1 MKQTLISIG
10 IGAII
15 GAGLVYHFV
24 KPETKT
30 EKQVVYKDRVQ
41 TVIEEVIVEAP
52 DGAKTTKRTT
62 TQDQVKNKTKTQVVT
77 TRKPDWGVSVQHEL
91 FVPTPVTT
99 IGVHRRVFN
108 NIYVSVY
115 GNTNL
120 GVSAG
125 LLLTF

>member
-1 MKQTLISIG
+1 MKQTLISIAVG
-10 IGAII
+10 ALIG
-15 GAGLVYHFV
+15 GAVVFQLV

-62 TQDQVKNKTKTQVVT
+62 TKDQVKNKTKTHVVT
-77 TRKPDWGVSVQHEL
+77 TRKPDWGVSVQTEL

-99 IGVHRRVFN
+99 IGVHRRVLN

-125 LLLTF
+125 VLITF